1 MSKKIKALLTT
12 LLIIFLIFISSFVY
26 ATISEYSAAQTQA
39 EIKSSAVIS
48 EVNSVLTALG
58 ETNLVSTTAK
68 SKINLNAKTDIM
80 RDINYYTVST
90 QDYQI
95 NVDSTT
101 NKVVNIYNL
110 TSNLSSVPATTKDVA
125 REYITKTYSDLNLP
139 SDYDLVYLEP
149 IAEKFWEADFQKN
162 YGGTYNMYEAV
173 KIIFSPANE
182 EIIALTVFDES
193 YSEVAT
199 LSAECNAEE
208 CISTL
213 SIDEDYIEDISVSFI
228 KPSTL
233 VNTGSTDS
241 SIHKAKVIKQ
251 VIPQEED
258 VNLVTLTYI
267 DFYTGE
273 YLGGDTLQ

>member
-1 MSKKIKALLTT
+1 MSKKIKVLLTT

-58 ETNLVSTTAK
+58 ETNLVSTNKK
-68 SKINLNAKTDIM
+68 SKINLDTKTDAM

-90 QDYQI
+90 QDYKI

-199 LSAECNAEE
+199 LSAECNTEE

-213 SIDEDYIEDISVSFI
+213 SIDEDYIEDITVSFI
-228 KPSTL
+228 KPSSL